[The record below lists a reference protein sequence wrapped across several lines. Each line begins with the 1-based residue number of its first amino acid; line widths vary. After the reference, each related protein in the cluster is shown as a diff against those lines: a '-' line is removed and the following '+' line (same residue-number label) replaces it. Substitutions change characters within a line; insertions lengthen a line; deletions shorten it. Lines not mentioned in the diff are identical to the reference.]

1 MRWFLKNSGE
11 KWRNYKCSLKH
22 KFFNGAFTP
31 QHVKRRHRSE
41 AWKQSRSLQT
51 SVHTAGSKSF
61 ARYAHNWSNIK
72 YQNVANP
79 NLDQVPPTIPRSS
92 HVRRK
97 TFAKRFTIF
106 KPPLGDIVM
115 RWFLK
120 NSGEKWRNYKCSL
133 KHKFFNGAFTP
144 QHVKSKA
151 LTDVNLEQ
159 FCNLIDF
166 WYSDVGRHRSEAWK
180 QSRSLQTSV
189 HTAGSKSFARHAHKL
204 RRMEEIELNDL
215 ASSQTL
221 SQSKMGGSISWSPF
235 DRYVQEQHE
244 YQNVANPNLDQVPP
258 AIPRSSHVRRKTFGD
273 NVDDEHDGASGSA
286 DGVDNAGADTGAEA
300 AKD

>member
-1 MRWFLKNSGE
+1 MLFL
-11 KWRNYKCSLKH
+11 
-22 KFFNGAFTP
+22 
-31 QHVKRRHRSE
+31 
-41 AWKQSRSLQT
+41 SRSDAIITT
-51 SVHTAGSKSF
+51 SDAIIRASYAIIKASYVTITAS
-61 ARYAHNWSNIK
+61 
-72 YQNVANP
+72 YQALYN
-79 NLDQVPPTIPRSS
+79 
-92 HVRRK
+92 
-97 TFAKRFTIF
+97 F
-106 KPPLGDIVM
+106 KPPLGDTVM

-166 WYSDVGRHRSEAWK
+166 WYSDVGRIEVKLGNKVDHFRRRST
-180 QSRSLQTSV
+180 LQDLRASHVMLTSW
-189 HTAGSKSFARHAHKL
+189 
-204 RRMEEIELNDL
+204 RMEEIELNDL

-221 SQSKMGGSISWSPF
+221 SQSKMGGTS
-235 DRYVQEQHE
+235 VGQHE

-258 AIPRSSHVRRKTFGD
+258 TIPRSSHVRQKTFGD

-286 DGVDNAGADTGAEA
+286 DGVDNAGADTGAKA